1 MNVNQTKTTCIVF
14 ACLAMLLLP
23 FQLQAEGP
31 VVEKP
36 HTFSAGTPARASEV
50 NENFDRAYEHI
61 QKLVEVVCKYH
72 PTEPMC
78 QTTEPQETWTND
90 FGMTFVLIQP
100 GTFVM
105 GSPEGETGRDS
116 NEVQHNVTLTQK
128 YYLQTTEV
136 TQGQWKAVMGSNPS
150 DFSGCGDDCPVEQV
164 SWEDAQAFIEKL
176 NLHENANRY
185 SLPTEAQWE
194 YAARAGSTTALANG
208 NLVETGCSLDTN
220 LNAMGW
226 YCGNADG
233 KTHPVAQKQPN
244 AWGLYDMHG
253 NVWEWCKD
261 WYGSYPDIS
270 VTDPGGASS
279 GSTRVGRGGGCYEYA
294 QHCRSAERDSTSPGT
309 RYDSIGLRL
318 SRTLKP

>member
-1 MNVNQTKTTCIVF
+1 MNVNQTKTKCFVF

-50 NENFDRAYEHI
+50 NENFDVAYEQI
-61 QKLVEVVCKYH
+61 QKLLDVVCKYH

-116 NEVQHNVTLTQK
+116 DEVQHHVTLTQK

-150 DFSGCGDDCPVEQV
+150 DFSSCGDDCPVEQV

-176 NLHENANRY
+176 NQHENANRY

-208 NLVETGCSLDTN
+208 NLVETNCSLDTN

-226 YCGNADG
+226 YCGNADS
-233 KTHPVAQKQPN
+233 KTHQVAQKQPN

-253 NVWEWCKD
+253 NVYEWCQD
-261 WYGSYPDIS
+261 WYDSYPDIS

-279 GSTRVGRGGGCYEYA
+279 GSSRVLRGGSWSYYA
-294 QHCRSAERDSTSPGT
+294 LSCRSAKRSNDYPG
-309 RYDSIGLRL
+309 RRNSIFGLRL

>member
-1 MNVNQTKTTCIVF
+1 MNVNQTKTTCFVF

-50 NENFDRAYEHI
+50 NANFDVAYEHI
-61 QKLVEVVCKYH
+61 QKLLNVVCKYH
-72 PTEPMC
+72 PSEPLC

-90 FGMTFVLIQP
+90 FGMTFVLIKP

-105 GSPEGETGRDS
+105 GSPEGEAGRGS
-116 NEVQHNVTLTQK
+116 NEVQHSVTLTK
-128 YYLQTTEV
+128 SYYLQTTEV

-150 DFSGCGDDCPVEQV
+150 NFSSCGDNCPVEQV
-164 SWEDAQAFIEKL
+164 SWEDAQEFIEKL
-176 NLHENANRY
+176 NLHETANRY
-185 SLPTEAQWE
+185 QLPTEAQWE

-208 NLVETGCSLDTN
+208 NLVETSCGMDTN

-226 YCGNADG
+226 YCGNADS
-233 KTHPVAQKQPN
+233 KTHPVAQKQAN
-244 AWGLYDMHG
+244 AWGLFDMHG
-253 NVWEWCKD
+253 NVWEWCSD

-279 GSTRVGRGGGCYEYA
+279 GSIRVIRGGSWSNNA
-294 QHCRSAERDSTSPGT
+294 QYCRSAERLYDSPGY
-309 RYDSIGLRL
+309 RFYRIGLRL